1 MALHVTQCPRCE
13 STFNTSARVLQ
24 AAHGLVRCGACLSIF
39 EADQHFVDL
48 HSSAS
53 NDEGSHGGD
62 ASVFIS
68 APEDYFN
75 PGSFLKHGEGKQQDA
90 GDWEDEEVLFAKS
103 DVTDSDFDVFD
114 VDPVDDDT
122 LAKEQ
127 LTDSNFDVFNAG
139 ELDEPDA
146 PAHLEVHNHE
156 FDIFDAGEREIRR
169 PIFMPAEDT
178 GNDADNE
185 QFDLRASFK
194 FSAGTGPAD
203 FTAQILSGIVPHR
216 QAALDNAP
224 PPQARTRHGGD
235 PRRER
240 AATADQIPTLASRA
254 GEVILPPGPD
264 AATLLAARKKANE
277 QSKSQ
282 PSSDAFETESDAE
295 FLYDDDFDFEPTEGR
310 FLDAGTDSSAGPG
323 ENLSLTELEFAEA
336 LSTDAEWED
345 ADLEVDEE
353 AFIILPV
360 DPYQPSAFRSQTDT
374 MPDNSEPRHTLSNQG
389 GAPEH
394 PAQRSFH
401 PSKPADQAAHRPQR
415 GARSSNPGN
424 AADQDPLNAAD
435 DASGDEHSDE
445 RTGAAGRTPGKSAPE
460 KPSPGSMKR
469 GGQPAP
475 GEHKDALRARIV
487 ATRLDDQDDAL
498 EQLSEENLRAV
509 RDVDTSLELE
519 HRNQRKRSSRIW
531 LIALACMFIGL
542 LLTGQFFWQRMPILS
557 QDARFRPWYQ
567 SACDLLGCRLPAY
580 VDPALIQTD
589 NLVVR
594 SHPQLPDTLELNAV
608 FRNRAEFPQ
617 PFPLIELRFSD
628 LNNSLVDS
636 LEMTP
641 DEYLP
646 QALRGMPLMPAGAP
660 VQISLELADPGP
672 AAVNYQLRFRAAPPR
687 PGS

>member
-13 STFNTSARVLQ
+13 STFNTSARVLE

-53 NDEGSHGGD
+53 NDEGSQGGD

-75 PGSFLKHGEGKQQDA
+75 PGSFLKQGEGKQQ
-90 GDWEDEEVLFAKS
+90 GDGDQDDEEILFAKS

-139 ELDEPDA
+139 ELDAPDS
-146 PAHLEVHNHE
+146 PAHLEVHDHE

-169 PIFMPAEDT
+169 PVFMPTEDSGT
-178 GNDADNE
+178 DASNE
-185 QFDLRASFK
+185 QFDLRASFN
-194 FSAGTGPAD
+194 FAAGPGPAD
-203 FTAQILSGIVPHR
+203 FTAQLLSGIIPRRQSPH
-216 QAALDNAP
+216 DNDP
-224 PPQARTRHGGD
+224 PPHARTRHGGD

-282 PSSDAFETESDAE
+282 PSSDASISDSDAE
-295 FLYDDDFDFEPTEGR
+295 FLYDDDFDFEPSESR
-310 FLDAGTDSSAGPG
+310 FLDAGTDDSSGAGG
-323 ENLSLTELEFAEA
+323 NLSLSELEFAEA
-336 LSTDAEWED
+336 LSTDAGWED
-345 ADLEVDEE
+345 TDLEVDEG
-353 AFIILPV
+353 AFVILPK

-374 MPDNSEPRHTLSNQG
+374 MPDDSEPRDTLSNAG
-389 GAPEH
+389 DTPER

-401 PSKPADQAAHRPQR
+401 ASKPAAQAAHSSRR
-415 GARSSNPGN
+415 GGRSSHPGHT
-424 AADQDPLNAAD
+424 ADRDPLNAAD
-435 DASGDEHSDE
+435 DVSGDEHIDGH
-445 RTGAAGRTPGKSAPE
+445 TGASGGPPGKSDPE
-460 KPSPGSMKR
+460 KSSRGSMKR

-509 RDVDTSLELE
+509 RNVDTSLELE
-519 HRNQRKRSSRIW
+519 HRNQRRRGSRIG
-531 LIALACMFIGL
+531 LIALACVFISL
-542 LLTGQFFWQRMPILS
+542 LLAGQFFWQRMPILS

-567 SACDLLGCRLPAY
+567 RACNLLGCRLPAY
-580 VDPALIQTD
+580 VDATLIQTD

-594 SHPQLPDTLELNAV
+594 SHPQLADTLELNAV
-608 FRNRAEFPQ
+608 FRNLAEFPQ